1 MRSRL
6 IFAGQVALVATC
18 ASVLG
23 VKVGEAIRMIVEWMR
38 CLTQS

>member
-18 ASVLG
+18 ALMVG
-23 VKVGEAIRMIVEWMR
+23 VKVAEAEVDT
-38 CLTQS
+38 LTGDLFA

>member
-18 ASVLG
+18 ALMVG
-23 VKVGEAIRMIVEWMR
+23 VKFYEAVVLILE
-38 CLTQS
+38 LLK

>member
-18 ASVLG
+18 ALMVG
-23 VKVGEAIRMIVEWMR
+23 VKFYEAVVLILEW
-38 CLTQS
+38 LK